1 MNFWLLWRNLS
12 ARVMYGGSSVYLR
25 SSRENDDRFG
35 LELYDEV
42 RRFEGDLEMNFELS
56 LWSEMQNWTC

>member
-1 MNFWLLWRNLS
+1 MNFWLVWRNLS
-12 ARVMYGGSSVYLR
+12 ARVMYGGSSVYL

-42 RRFEGDLEMNFELS
+42 RRFEGDLKMNFELS